1 MSDVYSTPQSNLT
14 PERSGDRRWGSLE
27 DGVNGNYHFR
37 VGELISEAWERTN
50 GAKMTLILAGI
61 VYIAVMFGVTIVT
74 SIIFGIITP
83 DNAVIALILGL
94 VNQIVISA
102 VTIPIAMGMFIL
114 GLKRSVDAPIN
125 VGEIFNYFSKVV
137 PLLIGV
143 ILMYLLIALGFVLLI
158 IPGIYLAVSYYLAL
172 PLIAEKGLSPWQA
185 LEASRKAITKRWF
198 AVFGLFLLLGLIN
211 FVAMIPLGIGL
222 IWTLPMTMICYG
234 ALYRNIFGVEEETM
248 AG

>member
-37 VGELISEAWERTN
+37 VGELISEAWERTS
-50 GAKMTLILAGI
+50 GAKLTMILAGI
-61 VYIAVMFGVTIVT
+61 VYFAVMFGVSLVMGFVVGIV
-74 SIIFGIITP
+74 GP
-83 DNAVIALILGL
+83 DSGGAAIVFAIL
-94 VNQIVISA
+94 NQIVITA
-102 VTIPIAMGMFIL
+102 VSLPLGMGLFML
-114 GLKRSVDAPIN
+114 GLKRSVDAPLN
-125 VGEIFNYFSKVV
+125 VGEVFNYFNKAL
-137 PLLIGV
+137 PLLLTVIVMYILIFIGF
-143 ILMYLLIALGFVLLI
+143 ILLV

-172 PLIAEKGLSPWQA
+172 PLVVEKDLSIWQA

-198 AVFGLFLLLGLIN
+198 AVLGLFLLLGLIN

-222 IWTLPMTMICYG
+222 IWTIPMSMICYG
-234 ALYRNIFGVEEETM
+234 ALYRNIFGVEEQTM